1 LIFGLGREEYLMS
14 NVPYAKSSR
23 LGKLMFE
30 RRHLVFSIFA
40 FFIFLPACASTPHIT
55 YTKKSGVEQLLVA
68 RAVDRALGEE
78 TLNWEGTKIFVDVA
92 SLTPEE
98 NNYFKKALVHRFL
111 KKGALVTED
120 KKEADLVASL
130 LVKSAGTDGK
140 QFFFGIP
147 SLPIPLTTLSTP
159 QISIVN
165 GSVQKGYAEVDL
177 VLFSADQG
185 MKEKTGPLIGKS
197 YFKEY
202 TILAIPITLE
212 DIY

>member
-1 LIFGLGREEYLMS
+1 MRP
-14 NVPYAKSSR
+14 VPYTKFSGLEKLVMEKR
-23 LGKLMFE
+23 LLLFCM
-30 RRHLVFSIFA
+30 FA
-40 FFIFLPACASTPHIT
+40 FFVVLPACAFTPHIT

-78 TLNWEGTKIFVDVA
+78 TLNLGGAKIFVDVA
-92 SLTPEE
+92 SLTSEE
-98 NNYFKKALVHRFL
+98 NAYFKKALVHQFL
-111 KKGALVTED
+111 KKGGVVTED

-147 SLPIPLTTLSTP
+147 SLPIPLTSLSTP
-159 QISIVN
+159 QINVVS
-165 GSVQKGYAEVDL
+165 GSTQKGYAEIDL

-185 MKEKTGPLIGKS
+185 MKEKTAPLIGKS

-202 TILAIPITLE
+202 TILSIPITLE